1 MIEINLHKLGSEIGT
16 HKGPVQVTRGGK
28 TFTQMRRLG
37 TKKKDIYPVRQPEKD
52 ITQVVAGKT
61 YTGKLYHSTSL
72 KNAEKIS
79 KEGFKTKGKL
89 ADRYTPEQRQGA
101 QTWSKYGFIYFNN
114 DMEDTSRY
122 GDATFEIDV
131 KDLRVAGGT
140 AFTEILTKYQDEWG
154 KKIETAIDKHGFS
167 SPEVEKLYAEREGKH
182 DETMTNLVV
191 KEFNKK
197 YDGMIGL
204 PGDIVITNP
213 NIIKNIKRIK

>member
-1 MIEINLHKLGSEIGT
+1 MIEINLQKLDTGKKKEWKT
-16 HKGPVQVTRGGK
+16 VTRGGK
-28 TFTQMRRLG
+28 TFKQRFATGR
-37 TKKKDIYPVRQPEKD
+37 KEEDVYPVRQPEKA
-52 ITQVVAGKT
+52 ITQVEAGKN

-72 KNAEKIS
+72 KNAESIE
-79 KEGFKTKGKL
+79 KEGFSTKGKL
-89 ADRYTPEQRQGA
+89 ADRYTPEQMEGA

-122 GDATFEIDV
+122 GEATFEIDV

-140 AFTEILTKYQDEWG
+140 AFTDILVKHQDEWSE
-154 KKIETAIDKHGFS
+154 KIETAIDEHGFS
-167 SPEVEKLYAEREGKH
+167 SPEVKKLYAEREGKH
-182 DETMTNLVV
+182 DETMTNIVI

-213 NIIKNIKRIK
+213 DIIKNTKRIK